1 MAGCARYYWSKSGAT
16 TEQFDRDNTECARE
30 ASANPTE
37 AAHGMVNEK
46 LYRAC
51 LEARNWGRRKEVD
64 PPPAGSY
71 RGFEKPGGRCAWQSL
86 AAAGQRGREAAAEG
100 ANACKTQRL
109 LFRPWL

>member
-1 MAGCARYYWSKSGAT
+1 MAASRFALAWVVAAVLAVAMAGCARYYWSKSGAT

-51 LEARNWGRRKEVD
+51 LKARKLVQQLLSELFLLRWNCRRVLRLRR
-64 PPPAGSY
+64 A
-71 RGFEKPGGRCAWQSL
+71 SL
-86 AAAGQRGREAAAEG
+86 T
-100 ANACKTQRL
+100 ACR
-109 LFRPWL
+109 